1 MAQQRRV
8 SIKLK
13 KQVDKMETLSSDL
26 LTVGFE
32 TEKAMI
38 EKRISKLD
46 EEKDELKDWIVE
58 LNDVK
63 AILKTAKFSFKT
75 ESPRVQNKLMKL
87 ELNSP
92 KAKNKIKQLESQ
104 IKWDDDDLQCS
115 IKKLEN
121 VIMDKD
127 SQIESVQGCRT
138 NS

>member
-63 AILKTAKFSFKT
+63 AILKTAKLSFKT
-75 ESPRVQNKLMKL
+75 ESPRVQEKLMEL

-92 KAKNKIKQLESQ
+92 KAKNNIKHLESH
-104 IKWDDDDLQCS
+104 IKWDDEDLHCS
-115 IKKLEN
+115 ITKLKNE
-121 VIMDKD
+121 ILDKD
-127 SQIESVQGCRT
+127 AQ
-138 NS
+138 